1 MKNKTIRILQIV
13 ASMNMGGIENFL
25 MNIYRNIDKKK
36 IQFDFLVSDEGK
48 NYFEDEILNLG
59 GKIFKI
65 PSIKK
70 GGHLKHFK
78 ELKKILK
85 TENYQIIHSHY
96 NAISGLILKNA
107 KKVGV
112 KTRIAHSHTAPGKD
126 FKYRGISGLYKSY
139 SKSLI
144 NKNATHRFA
153 CSELAGKWLY
163 GENSEFKVIKNGIVA
178 KNYIYNEK
186 KRITIREKLELK
198 NNEIGLG
205 HIGRFDEQKNHKFLI
220 EVFKSLNNLKSNYK
234 LFLIGD
240 GKLRKEMEDKVKDM
254 KLEDKVIF
262 LGLRKDIPDLLQA
275 FDLFVFPS
283 LMEGLPVTLIE
294 AQASGLKCFIS
305 DSITKE
311 VDLGCNLLNF
321 ISLQKTSEEWANIIN
336 ENSIYE
342 RENTLKFVQSNG
354 YDMTINIKEIEKMYL
369 GMI

>member
-1 MKNKTIRILQIV
+1 MGKPIRVLHIV
-13 ASMNMGGIENFL
+13 SIMDMGGIENFI
-25 MNIYRNIDKKK
+25 MNLYRNIDRTK
-36 IQFDFLVSDEGK
+36 IQFDFLVHHEKKGI
-48 NYFEDEILNLG
+48 FEEEIETLG
-59 GKIFKI
+59 GKIYRI
-65 PSIKK
+65 PFVTKV
-70 GGHLKHFK
+70 GHTRYIK
-78 ELKKILK
+78 ELNNFFKNN
-85 TENYQIIHSHY
+85 NYSIVHSHY
-96 NAISGLILKNA
+96 NTMSGLILRAA
-107 KKVGV
+107 KKNKI
-112 KTRIAHSHTAPGKD
+112 KTRIAHSHTTDP
-126 FKYRGISGLYKSY
+126 KYKLLASIYKRY
-139 SKSLI
+139 SKFFI
-144 NKNATHRFA
+144 NRVSTHRFA

-186 KRITIREKLELK
+186 KRIVIREKLELK
-198 NNEIGLG
+198 NNEIVLG
-205 HIGRFDEQKNHKFLI
+205 HIGRFDELKNQKFLI

-240 GKLRKEMEDKVKDM
+240 GKLRKEMQEKVKDM

-283 LMEGLPVTLIE
+283 ITEGLPVTLIE

-354 YDMTINIKEIEKMYL
+354 YDMTINIKEIEKIYL
-369 GMI
+369 EMSE